1 MRREGDGS
9 DGKMREDVRKML
21 VDDREM
27 WTERLCLANI
37 PARICPLVTAS
48 RLVLCYSLELGST
61 IRLVNARHG
70 ESGAPP

>member
-1 MRREGDGS
+1 MVS
-9 DGKMREDVRKML
+9 ML
-21 VDDREM
+21 V
-27 WTERLCLANI
+27 
-37 PARICPLVTAS
+37 